1 MLILLITALSLIG
14 GQSQSN
20 KEENLQ
26 KYLAQKE
33 VQAREEFNKI
43 LLPNYLL
50 PIFKISNRFQ
60 GSYTAL
66 PNGKFA
72 NVPISTT
79 MFDVQL
85 LRYSKS
91 FLIVRLFV
99 ETPMVPNSFE
109 DQITNPAIQSLN
121 NTSVGFAIGIGWY
134 YYDSRTA
141 DKPTGL
147 TFSNTLLG
155 AWYMG
160 VANSTSP
167 DFDKESNGM
176 FEVNFR
182 LEHFIK
188 KNFAILYGID
198 FGTVF
203 LTHKN
208 KELDMKYVTTGFM
221 YGAVFGFSF

>member
-1 MLILLITALSLIG
+1 MIILLITALSLVG
-14 GQSQSN
+14 GQSQN
-20 KEENLQ
+20 KREENLQ
-26 KYLAQKE
+26 IYLAQKK
-33 VQAREEFNKI
+33 VQTIEEFNKI
-43 LLPNYLL
+43 MLPNYLM

-66 PNGKFA
+66 GNDEST
-72 NVPISTT
+72 NIPISTT

-91 FLIVRLFV
+91 FLLIRLFV
-99 ETPMVPNSFE
+99 ETPMSPNSLE
-109 DQITNPAIQSLN
+109 DQTTHPAIQSLN
-121 NTSVGFAIGIGWY
+121 NTAVGFAIGIGWY

-141 DKPTGL
+141 DKPTGI

-155 AWYMG
+155 SWYMG
-160 VANSTSP
+160 VANSTYP

-182 LEHFIK
+182 VEHFVK

-203 LTHKN
+203 LTHRN
-208 KELDMKYVTTGFM
+208 KDINVKYVTTGFM